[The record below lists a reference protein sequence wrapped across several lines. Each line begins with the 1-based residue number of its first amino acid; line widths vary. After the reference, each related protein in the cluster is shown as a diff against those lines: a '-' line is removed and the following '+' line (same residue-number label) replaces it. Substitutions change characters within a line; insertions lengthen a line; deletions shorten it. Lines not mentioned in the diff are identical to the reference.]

1 MWHLTTFVVFHEAFP
16 PPLSILAE
24 KYWWKRI
31 NSQFETIQLTL
42 TEAGAG
48 GWAATTWCVDLCGF
62 VCGSQI
68 RDDGPLWQNLLT
80 SQNTL
85 QWSQG
90 HRHWWL
96 HYSIVKYCVKSCHRS
111 VISSGWRVETES
123 LILWRN
129 PNLSLF
135 QPNFKKDFFYSFFF
149 KNKKS
154 QKELKRVFFFWTAI
168 SHCLHNHDQ
177 HNGFDETKPTQLV
190 PPEYTKFPAS
200 HFVLLQPNLIK
211 KTEWTPM
218 IDANKAKCCYKRNKI
233 SVIISHFYYT
243 EREYSQQTTC
253 KLYLS
258 HNLSQ
263 PFPPFNF
270 FFY

>member
-1 MWHLTTFVVFHEAFP
+1 M
-16 PPLSILAE
+16 
-24 KYWWKRI
+24 
-31 NSQFETIQLTL
+31 QETPIYP
-42 TEAGAG
+42 
-48 GWAATTWCVDLCGF
+48 CF
-62 VCGSQI
+62 SQI
-68 RDDGPLWQNLLT
+68 
-80 SQNTL
+80 
-85 QWSQG
+85 
-90 HRHWWL
+90 
-96 HYSIVKYCVKSCHRS
+96 
-111 VISSGWRVETES
+111 
-123 LILWRN
+123 
-129 PNLSLF
+129 
-135 QPNFKKDFFYSFFF
+135 
-149 KNKKS
+149 
-154 QKELKRVFFFWTAI
+154 LKRTSFILSSLKIKKPKRTKKGWFFFWTAI

-263 PFPPFNF
+263 PFPLFNF
-270 FFY
+270 FFTNCWGDIQCWHLLKHPTWILSRCHVTQTIL